1 MNRLTTRFVLGPT
14 TAVLLGGL
22 IACVPVVEARMMQPT
37 AAKTARQSA
46 ASADQVETR
55 IKTLHSQLRITPAQE
70 PAFQNVAQVMRDND
84 NAIKPLREQKA
95 DAIESATALDQLN
108 SYAALVDAH
117 AAGVHKFMPAF
128 QTLYDSLSP
137 DQKKAADKAFRERA
151 REASKRGKL

>member
-1 MNRLTTRFVLGPT
+1 MNKLTTRFVLGPT
-14 TAVLLGGL
+14 VAALLGGL
-22 IACVPVVEARMMQPT
+22 VTYVPAAGARMMQPA
-37 AAKTARQSA
+37 AAKTAKQTA
-46 ASADQVETR
+46 PPDQVETR

-84 NAIKPLREQKA
+84 SAMKPLREQKA
-95 DAIESATALDQLN
+95 DAMKSATAIDQLN

-137 DQKKAADKAFRERA
+137 EQKEAADKAFRQHA

>member
-1 MNRLTTRFVLGPT
+1 MKRLSTRFALV
-14 TAVLLGGL
+14 VLLGGFV
-22 IACVPVVEARMMQPT
+22 ACVPDAGARMLQPV
-37 AAKTARQSA
+37 AKTAKQPA
-46 ASADQVETR
+46 ASAQQVETR

-70 PAFQNVAQVMRDND
+70 PAFQSVAQVMRENESTL
-84 NAIKPLREQKA
+84 KPLREQKA
-95 DAIESATALDQLN
+95 DAVESATAVDQLN

-117 AAGVHKFMPAF
+117 AAGVHKFVPAF

>member
-1 MNRLTTRFVLGPT
+1 MNTLTTRFVLGPT
-14 TAVLLGGL
+14 VAVLLGGL
-22 IACVPVVEARMMQPT
+22 VACVPAAGARMMQPA
-37 AAKTARQSA
+37 AAKTTKQTAT
-46 ASADQVETR
+46 ADQVETR

-95 DAIESATALDQLN
+95 EAIQSATAMDQLN

-137 DQKKAADKAFRERA
+137 DQKLAADKAFRERA